1 MIRSEQTGL
10 HSGEGSSGIA
20 GRRILMTADAV
31 GGVWTYSLDVARGL
45 GERGAQTTLAVL
57 GPAPSPEQ
65 RDAAAT
71 IPGLELVAT
80 GLPLDW
86 TAASPAEIFYAGEAI
101 ADLAR
106 ETDADLLHLNSP
118 ALAARAPFD
127 LPVIGV
133 CHSCVA
139 TWWASMRSAPLP
151 PDFAWRRDLVAQGY
165 AAACALIA
173 PTAAFAQATAEAYGI
188 PAPTVVYNGRP
199 TFHLAGEVEARSA
212 AIEAEPR
219 SHSGFVFTAGR
230 LWDEGKNIALL
241 DRAAARLSVP
251 VLAAGPM
258 EGPNGARIA
267 LSRIQPLGRLAPMHV
282 AQHLAAKPVFVS
294 PARYEPFGLAVL
306 EAAQAGCALVLAD
319 IPTFRELWEGAALF
333 VAPEDEAALAAAL
346 QSVTADD
353 ALRRRLGGAASERAG
368 RYSVDS
374 MVEGVLAVYR
384 DILARPAGRP
394 PAALSES
401 LAS

>member
-1 MIRSEQTGL
+1 LSVL
-10 HSGEGSSGIA
+10 A
-20 GRRILMTADAV
+20 GTRILMTADAV
-31 GGVWTYSLDVARGL
+31 GGIWTYGLDLARGL
-45 GERGAQTTLAVL
+45 GERGVLTTLAVL
-57 GPAPSPEQ
+57 GPAPSPDQ
-65 RDAAAT
+65 RDEAAA
-71 IPGLELVAT
+71 IRGLDLVET

-86 TAASPAEIFYAGEAI
+86 TAESPAEIFRAGAAI

-106 ETDADLLHLNSP
+106 DVGADLVHLNSP
-118 ALAARAPFD
+118 ALAAETRFD
-127 LPVIGV
+127 VPVVGV

-139 TWWASMRSAPLP
+139 TWWATMRSTRLP
-151 PDFAWRRDLVAQGY
+151 PDFAWRTDLVARGY
-165 AAACALIA
+165 AACDTLLA
-173 PTAAFAQATAEAYGI
+173 PTAAFAQATTEVYGI
-188 PAPTVVYNGRP
+188 QAPTVVHNGR
-199 TFHLAGEVEARSA
+199 HLPMQGQVSA
-212 AIEAEPR
+212 AACPD
-219 SHSGFVFTAGR
+219 SFVFTAGR

-241 DRAAARLSVP
+241 ERAAAQLLVP
-251 VLAAGPM
+251 VLAAGPT
-258 EGPNGARIA
+258 EGPHGARII
-267 LSRIQPLGRLAPMHV
+267 LRHIQPVGRLAPADI